1 MQAKK
6 HVLSADMVVPVCL
19 VFIGHNIGRRNS
31 FMMVNACKKYAHAY
45 NYAVAS
51 TDVGALL

>member
-6 HVLSADMVVPVCL
+6 HTLSADMIVPVCL
-19 VFIGHNIGRRNS
+19 VFIGYYIGRLNS
-31 FMMVNACKKYAHAY
+31 FMMGNACRMYVCAY